1 MNLINKHL
9 DKNNLHH
16 AYLIEGVR
24 EEVVPEILSFLKD
37 LGIDIKG
44 SDFYHITTD
53 SFNVTDAR
61 SLKSVGYERSFIAGK
76 KIFIISANSFL
87 LEAQNTLLKI
97 FEEPIED
104 THFFV
109 TVPNIDSLLKTLI
122 SRFYVIRTKPELE
135 EESKEAEKFLKMSI
149 GNRIDF
155 IKNLISTQN
164 EDENGEESESGLA
177 MFDTARLK
185 ALKFLNALEYIL
197 HQKLFIS
204 RKKSYENVYFFDQ
217 IFKVREFIN
226 QPGSSSKSL
235 MESLAISI
243 PNF

>member
-1 MNLINKHL
+1 M
-9 DKNNLHH
+9 
-16 AYLIEGVR
+16 
-24 EEVVPEILSFLKD
+24 
-37 LGIDIKG
+37 
-44 SDFYHITTD
+44 
-53 SFNVTDAR
+53 
-61 SLKSVGYERSFIAGK
+61 KSVGYERSFIAGK

-135 EESKEAEKFLKMSI
+135 EESKEAENFLKMSI
-149 GNRIDF
+149 GDRIDF
-155 IKNLISTQN
+155 IKNLISTQD
-164 EDENGEESESGLA
+164 EDGEESESGLA

-185 ALKFLNALEYIL
+185 ALKFLNALEYVI

>member
-1 MNLINKHL
+1 MILDNL

-61 SLKSVGYERSFIAGK
+61 NLKSVGYERSFAAGK

-135 EESKEAEKFLKMSI
+135 EESKEAENFLKMSI
-149 GNRIDF
+149 GDRIDF
-155 IKNLISTQN
+155 IKNLISTQD
-164 EDENGEESESGLA
+164 EDGEESESGPV

-204 RKKSYENVYFFDQ
+204 RKKFYENVDFFNQ
-217 IFKVREFIN
+217 IFNV
-226 QPGSSSKSL
+226 
-235 MESLAISI
+235 
-243 PNF
+243 